1 MMGGTLRP
9 GDLVEVKSAEEI
21 LATLD
26 ADGARGAL
34 PFMPE
39 MLKFAGRRF
48 VVDQRAEKICDTVH
62 YSGSERIAD
71 AVLLDAPRCDGSAH
85 GGCQAE
91 CRLFW
96 KDAWLRRVGPD
107 DPPASPVGI
116 ATPTAL
122 ADVLERNA
130 RHAPTAQGGERYRC
144 QATELFN
151 ASVRLSFW
159 DPRAYLRV
167 LTSGNV
173 AIRHFVRI
181 MARAVVSEG
190 LRKLGRRSDMP
201 LAGTATKSSPASMPL
216 GLQPGDRVRVKD
228 RDGLARTLNKNG
240 QTRGLWFD
248 REMLPYAGK
257 TFTVRRRITQFINDQ
272 NGEMIRLK
280 TDCLTLEGVVCC
292 GENSSKRWFCPR
304 GIYPYWR
311 ESWLE
316 RGEAVA
322 RVGLSEPERSRA
334 EVRA

>member
-1 MMGGTLRP
+1 MTGGTLRR

-21 LATLD
+21 LATID
-26 ADGARGAL
+26 ATGARDAL

-39 MLKFAGRRF
+39 MLKLVGRRF

-62 YSGSERIAD
+62 YTGSERIPD
-71 AVLLDAPRCDGSAH
+71 AVLLDAPRCDGSSH

-96 KDAWLRRVGPD
+96 KDAWLRRVGRD
-107 DPPASPVGI
+107 DPAMPQAADSTPVS
-116 ATPTAL
+116 L
-122 ADVLERNA
+122 AELLERGTRSSA
-130 RHAPTAQGGERYRC
+130 GTLDDGRYRC

-151 ASVRLSFW
+151 ASERLRVW

-167 LTSGNV
+167 LISGNV
-173 AIRHFVRI
+173 AISYFVRI
-181 MARAVVSEG
+181 MSRAVLSEG

-201 LAGTATKSSPASMPL
+201 LAGTATKSSPHRIPL
-216 GLQPGDRVRVKD
+216 GLKPGDRVHVRDRV
-228 RDGLARTLNKNG
+228 GLAGTLNKKG

-257 TFTVRRRITQFINDQ
+257 AFTVRRRITHFIDDQ
-272 NGEMIRLK
+272 SGEMIRLK

-292 GENSSKRWFCPR
+292 GENSSGRWFCPR
-304 GIYPYWR
+304 AIYPYWR

-316 RGEAVA
+316 RDEAVQ
-322 RVGLSEPERSRA
+322 VGRNEQERSRA
-334 EVRA
+334 EARA